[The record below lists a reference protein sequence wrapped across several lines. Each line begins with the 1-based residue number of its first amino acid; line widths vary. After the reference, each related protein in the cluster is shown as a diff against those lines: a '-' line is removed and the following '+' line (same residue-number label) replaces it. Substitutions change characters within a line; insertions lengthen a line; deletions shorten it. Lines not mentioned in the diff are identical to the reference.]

1 MYYFILVKTNI
12 DVFNSQ
18 EETIYKDKYNKS
30 KEKNKNNDKSDLL
43 KTDKKKEQSI
53 SIMNI
58 VKENIQEEDKDD
70 NKEKDKDKDD
80 NINNNINENNGKKI
94 NIIIDK
100 KEEDKEEDM
109 LINQINIKEKI
120 SKKEINN
127 SPKLILEEIEGNL
140 FNGKKIEIN
149 AGGMIGGRGKNDGFT
164 IFGQKNINDGN
175 NNEVKNEIF
184 NADFEIE
191 YAEKLLFPYIFVIYF
206 KKEEKSYYIRAYSG
220 KGSDNKIL
228 FIKLTNNDKC
238 IIKQKEL
245 ISAGDIIF
253 QVIPMKDNFLEIVHL
268 ERKKTNVNK
277 QIFEGKKNKKVQLGR
292 SKDCDFFFP
301 KDKSFSRIQT
311 TFEFD
316 DDKKEWTVI
325 DGNENKSST
334 NGTWIFATHS
344 FLIKNEMIIE
354 VLNSKI
360 LIKEINNDNK
370 NENDK

>member
-1 MYYFILVKTNI
+1 M
-12 DVFNSQ
+12 NSQ
-18 EETIYKDKYNKS
+18 EEAIYRDKNNKS
-30 KEKNKNNDKSDLL
+30 KDNNKNNDKDDLL
-43 KTDKKKEQSI
+43 KTDKKKEESI

-70 NKEKDKDKDD
+70 NKEKEKNKDD
-80 NINNNINENNGKKI
+80 NINNNINNENNTNNEKTI
-94 NIIIDK
+94 NIINDK
-100 KEEDKEEDM
+100 NEENKEDDL
-109 LINQINIKEKI
+109 LISQINLKEKI
-120 SKKEINN
+120 SEQEINN
-127 SPKLILEEIEGNL
+127 SSKLVLEEIEGNL

-149 AGGMIGGRGKNDGFT
+149 AGGMVGGRGKNDGFT
-164 IFGQKNINDGN
+164 IFGQKNINNGN
-175 NNEVKNEIF
+175 NNEDKNKIF
-184 NADFEIE
+184 NPDFELD
-191 YAEKLLFPYIFVIYF
+191 YNEKLLLPYIFVIYF

-228 FIKLTNNDKC
+228 FIKLKNDNKY

-253 QVIPMKDNFLEIVHL
+253 QVIPMKDNFLEIIHL
-268 ERKKTNVNK
+268 ERKKNNNGNK
-277 QIFEGKKNKKVQLGR
+277 QIFEGKKNKVVQLGR
-292 SKDCDFFFP
+292 SRDCDFFFP

-311 TFEFD
+311 TFQFD

-344 FLIKNEMIIE
+344 FLIKNEMMIE

-360 LIKEINNDNK
+360 IIKVINNENR
-370 NENDK
+370 NENNE